1 MYNFVADM
9 TVFESKN
16 RLVTFQTVS
25 KYSHGI
31 AKGWSQIF
39 YLGRLED
46 ISRNLKK
53 AFTHPPHLLK
63 KEKHRD
69 LSSTATKFLS
79 LQHVIFLM
87 FTYNR
92 KIPLLRKL

>member
-1 MYNFVADM
+1 M

-46 ISRNLKK
+46 ISRSLKK
-53 AFTHPPHLLK
+53 AFTHPPLLLK